1 VGSLE
6 TKNSEGALF
15 YGWWIVGT
23 AFTVQLFMVGFF
35 SYGYPLVIVPV
46 KLDFGASDSQVN
58 LVMTTA
64 SIVGLVLPPIVGP
77 LADRWSARGLMLI
90 GTVSLA
96 VAFLLLSITQG
107 IYQFIA
113 TFALLIG
120 ASNALLGPITC
131 SSVVSRWF
139 VASRG
144 RALGIAAT
152 GTSVGGMLAPALLT
166 DWVAAWGWRG
176 TLQGLAAMVLLI
188 VLPLVLF
195 VLRDQPA
202 DKGLEPEG
210 TSASAPETGGH
221 GPHSSAEREWTTG
234 EVLRSRSYWVISSA
248 LGLLFMSYM
257 AVLSNLG
264 LYVSGLGIEIQM
276 TLLGIDF
283 TAAAILVTLIS
294 LFGLI
299 GKIVFG
305 YAADFIGMRPGLWMA
320 QALAGAGIFLLSLE
334 PAFPMMVAAAT
345 LIGLAAGGMLP
356 VWGAM
361 VAAAFGT
368 LSYGRVMGLV
378 MPVISV
384 LVMPGFM
391 IAGASSDATGSF
403 ALAMQAFVA
412 SIGVSAALLLAL
424 RLPRPAVA

>member
-1 VGSLE
+1 MESLE
-6 TKNSEGALF
+6 TTNSEGALF

-23 AFTVQLFMVGFF
+23 AFVVQLFMVGFF

-46 KLDFGASDSQVN
+46 KLDFAASDKEVN

-64 SIVGLVLPPIVGP
+64 GLVGLVLPPIVGP

-90 GTVSLA
+90 GTVALA
-96 VAFLLLSITQG
+96 VALLLLSITQG

-113 TFALLIG
+113 TFALFIG
-120 ASNALLGPITC
+120 AANVFLGPITC

-139 VASRG
+139 MASRG

-152 GTSVGGMLAPALLT
+152 GTSVGGMLVPALLT
-166 DWVAAWGWRG
+166 NWIAAWGWRG
-176 TLQGLAAMVLLI
+176 TLQGLAAMVIVL

-210 TSASAPETGGH
+210 TSAAAPGEGEE
-221 GPHSSAEREWTTG
+221 GPVDAAEREWTTG
-234 EVLRSRSYWVISSA
+234 EVLKSRSYWMISCA

-257 AVLSNLG
+257 GVLSNLG
-264 LYVSGLGIEIQM
+264 LYITGLGIEVEV
-276 TLLGIDF
+276 TLLGVEF
-283 TAAAILVTLIS
+283 TGAAILVMLIS

-299 GKIVFG
+299 GKVVFG
-305 YAADFIGMRPGLWMA
+305 YAADLIGLRPGLWIA
-320 QALAGAGIFLLSLE
+320 QALAGSGIFLLSLE
-334 PAFPMMVAAAT
+334 PAFGVMIAAAA
-345 LIGLAAGGMLP
+345 LLGLAAGGMLP

-412 SIGVSAALLLAL
+412 MIGVSAALLLGL
-424 RLPRPAVA
+424 RLPRPATA